1 MNSSASGENHQSA
14 ERSEREMSTT
24 RYEIV
29 LEGESSSQGRVPRAG
44 ETVQFDGAVWEV
56 ERVETSDECPRVH
69 LVQASVD
76 GAEVEAHRRRPPL
89 TPPTTFE
96 SELVYTLTDLSTR
109 LSTLAQVLKSYWGK
123 GAA

>member
-1 MNSSASGENHQSA
+1 
-14 ERSEREMSTT
+14 MSTT

-29 LEGESSSQGRVPRAG
+29 LEGESSSQGRVPREG

-56 ERVETSDECPRVH
+56 ERVETSPDECPRVH
-69 LVQASVD
+69 LVQSAGEEPD
-76 GAEVEAHRRRPPL
+76 VEAHRRRPVQAL
-89 TPPTTFE
+89 APPTSFE

>member
-1 MNSSASGENHQSA
+1 M
-14 ERSEREMSTT
+14 T

-29 LEGESSSQGRVPRAG
+29 LEGGPTAHDLVPERG
-44 ETVQFDGAVWEV
+44 ETLQLGGAVWEV
-56 ERVETSDECPRVH
+56 ESVDRDADDCTRVH
-69 LVQASVD
+69 LVPSDADVPD
-76 GAEVEAHRRRPPL
+76 VEAHRRGPVKAL
-89 TPPTTFE
+89 EPPTSFE

>member
-1 MNSSASGENHQSA
+1 
-14 ERSEREMSTT
+14 MSTT

-29 LEGESSSQGRVPRAG
+29 LEGESSSQGRVPRTG

-56 ERVETSDECPRVH
+56 ERVETSPDDCPRVH
-69 LVQASVD
+69 LVQSAGEESD
-76 GAEVEAHRRRPPL
+76 VEAHRRRTLPL
-89 TPPTTFE
+89 SHPTSFE

-109 LSTLAQVLKSYWGK
+109 LSTLAQVLKTYWGK

>member
-1 MNSSASGENHQSA
+1 
-14 ERSEREMSTT
+14 MSTT

-29 LEGESSSQGRVPRAG
+29 LEGESSAQGRVPRAG

-56 ERVETSDECPRVH
+56 ERVEASDGCPRVH
-69 LVQASVD
+69 LIQPPAD
-76 GAEVEAHRRRPPL
+76 GPDVEAHRRRTQPL
-89 TPPTTFE
+89 TPPTSFE